1 MKKSKF
7 LKTLGLL
14 TLLCSLLFSCERN
27 VEEEVLPEIISFSQN
42 VKPII
47 DSRCVECHMGNR
59 FPDLRT
65 LQSIQTNA
73 NAIQSAVVSL
83 RMPVGSSLS
92 NQQIAAIRDWID
104 AGALDN

>member
-1 MKKSKF
+1 
-7 LKTLGLL
+7 
-14 TLLCSLLFSCERN
+14 
-27 VEEEVLPEIISFSQN
+27 
-42 VKPII
+42 
-47 DSRCVECHMGNR
+47 MGNR